1 MCKFFGIAMFCVVLF
16 LGITHAESLKLIA
29 EEDVPKSVRD
39 LYDGF
44 DPDKEPL
51 EVKVLKEFEQDRVII
66 QMLTFTVGKF
76 KGVKSR
82 ISGFYGYPRDA
93 KVRVPALIQLHGGGQ
108 RAEIRSVKYAAQNG
122 YACLALNWGGRPLE
136 GSEGLEGTDWGAV
149 DATQKGHNSH
159 YGSLMPD
166 QLTIDQF
173 ESPRNS
179 NWFLIVLAGMRGV
192 SFLQSQDKVD
202 ADKIGVFGHSMGG
215 KLTVMLTGADNR
227 IKAASPSCGGC
238 GAAPKPIR
246 QWASSGVRPLRS
258 PLYHQTI
265 DDAQYLKEIKVP
277 ILYLGPTND
286 FNGILDV
293 MYANWRNLRSKNVA
307 YSVTPHMNHR
317 SIPEHAISSILFF
330 NDHLKGKFKFPST
343 PKLQVQTKG
352 TGKMAVAKILPEMG
366 RLVEKVEVLYSN
378 DPHILTR
385 FWRTEGAEKVNGHWE
400 ANVPLLGSM
409 KPVHVLANIY
419 YRLETEVE
427 FYPSKRNVPNTFGVS
442 TEMKTFRPEPGNA
455 KMRAPVRVIESNF
468 DSYED
473 WYRLEWNNPNWW
485 SAYTRKIK
493 DPMHIAPVGS
503 NLVIDVKSEKGG
515 AIFFEIKDNYWNAF
529 PKKPKGNYYAR
540 VDFEGSSDWQKIS
553 VSLGD
558 FKPMDDRTTSPLRSW
573 ERVTEL
579 GIRGRVAV
587 VRDGKRVELPEHAS
601 KYRWPEPR
609 EFKNL
614 RWEGGKYLSP

>member
-1 MCKFFGIAMFCVVLF
+1 MCKFFGVILLCEVFF
-16 LGITHAESLKLIA
+16 LEITFAESLKVIA
-29 EEDVPKSVRD
+29 EKDVPKSVRA

-51 EVKVLKEFEQDRVII
+51 EVKVLKEFEQDGVII

-82 ISGFYGYPRDA
+82 ISGFYGCPNDT
-93 KVRVPALIQLHGGGQ
+93 KGKVPALIQLHGGGQ
-108 RAEIRSVKYAAQNG
+108 RAEIRSIKYAAQNG
-122 YACLALNWGGRPLE
+122 YACLALNWGGRSLE

-166 QLTIDQF
+166 QLTIDEF

-192 SFLQSQDKVD
+192 SFLQSQDEIDGKR
-202 ADKIGVFGHSMGG
+202 IGAFGHSMGG
-215 KLTVMLTGADNR
+215 KLTVMLAGADKR
-227 IKAASPSCGGC
+227 IRAAAPSCGGC
-238 GAAPKPIR
+238 GAAPKPIG
-246 QWASSGVRPLRS
+246 QWASSGVRPLKS

-265 DDAQYLKEIKVP
+265 DDAQYLKEINVP

-317 SIPEHAISSILFF
+317 SIPEHVVSCMLFF
-330 NDHLKGKFKFPST
+330 NDHLKGKFKFPQT
-343 PKLQVQTKG
+343 PKLEIKSQGSRPVR
-352 TGKMAVAKILPEMG
+352 VAKIFPEMG
-366 RLVEKVEVLYSN
+366 ELVERVEILYSE

-385 FWRTEGAEKVNGHWE
+385 FWRTEMAEKVNGHWE
-400 ANVPLLGSM
+400 ANFPIIDGLKAVY
-409 KPVHVLANIY
+409 VLANIY
-419 YRLETEVE
+419 YKFETEVE
-427 FYPSKRNVPNTFGVS
+427 VYPSMKSSPKTFGITS
-442 TEMKTFRPEPGNA
+442 EMKLLRQESPNNNRRT
-455 KMRAPVRVIESNF
+455 PVRTIQENF
-468 DSYED
+468 NSYKD
-473 WYRLEWNNPNWW
+473 WYRLEWKNSNWW

-493 DPMHIAPVGS
+493 DPQHIGPVGS
-503 NLVIDVKSEKGG
+503 NLVMDVKSERGG
-515 AIFFEIKDNYWNAF
+515 AIFFEIKDNDWNAF
-529 PKKPKGNYYAR
+529 PGKPKGNYYAR
-540 VDFEGSSDWQKIS
+540 VDFEGSADWQKIS
-553 VSLGD
+553 VGLRD
-558 FKPMDDRTTSPLRSW
+558 FKPTDGRTKLPLMSW

-579 GIRGRVAV
+579 GIRGRIAV
-587 VRDGKRVELPEHAS
+587 EREGMKVQLPEPAS

-609 EFKNL
+609 KFKNL
-614 RWEGGKYLSP
+614 RWEGGKYPSH

>member
-1 MCKFFGIAMFCVVLF
+1 MCKFFGVALLYGALF
-16 LGITHAESLKLIA
+16 VETTFAESLKVIA
-29 EEDVPKSVRD
+29 EKDVPKSVRD

-51 EVKVLKEFEQDRVII
+51 EVKVLKEFERDGVII
-66 QMLTFTVGKF
+66 KMLTFTVGKF

-82 ISGFYGYPRDA
+82 ISGFYGYPSDA
-93 KVRVPALIQLHGGGQ
+93 KGKVPALIQFHGGGQ
-108 RAEIRSVKYAAQNG
+108 RAEVRSVKYAAQNG
-122 YACLALNWGGRPLE
+122 YACLALNWGGRTLE
-136 GSEGLEGTDWGAV
+136 GGEGLEGTDWGAV

-202 ADKIGVFGHSMGG
+202 ENKIGAFGHSMGG
-215 KLTVMLTGADNR
+215 KLTVMLTGADKR
-227 IKAASPSCGGC
+227 IRAAAPSCGGC
-238 GAAPKPIR
+238 GAAPEPMG
-246 QWASSGVRPLRS
+246 QWSSSGVRPRKS
-258 PLYHQTI
+258 PLYHQAI
-265 DDAQYLKEIKVP
+265 DGAQYLKEINVP

-293 MYANWRNLRSKNVA
+293 MYANWKNLRSKNVA

-317 SIPEHAISSILFF
+317 SIPEHVISCMLFF
-330 NDHLKGKFKFPST
+330 NDHLKGSFKFPRT
-343 PKLQVQTKG
+343 PKLEVKTKG
-352 TGKMAVAKILPEMG
+352 ESRVVAAKISPEM
-366 RLVEKVEVLYSN
+366 RELVERVEILYSD

-385 FWRTEGAEKVNGHWE
+385 FWRTERAEKVKGHWE
-400 ANVPLLGSM
+400 ANVPIIGSA
-409 KPVHVLANIY
+409 KVIYVLANIY
-419 YRLETEVE
+419 YKLETEVE
-427 FYPSKRNVPNTFGVS
+427 LYSSMRTSPKTFGVS
-442 TEMKTFRPEPGNA
+442 TEMERLRPESSNN
-455 KMRAPVRVIESNF
+455 KTLTPVRVIQANF

-473 WYRLEWNNPNWW
+473 WYRLEWKNPNWW

-493 DPMHIAPVGS
+493 DPMHIAPAGS
-503 NLVIDVKSEKGG
+503 NLVMDVKSENGG
-515 AIFFEIKDNYWNAF
+515 AIFFEIKDNGWNAF
-529 PKKPKGNYYAR
+529 PRKPKGNYYAR
-540 VDFEGSSDWQKIS
+540 VDFEGSTDWQKVS

-558 FKPMDDRTTSPLRSW
+558 FKPIDERTALPLRTW

-587 VRDGKRVELPEHAS
+587 VREGKRVEFPEPAS

-614 RWEGGKYLSP
+614 RWEGGTYTSP